1 MIILNCDNNL
11 ISTTI
16 ENLLIQ
22 KSINFSLTETNSY
35 FLKIVIRS
43 NKNSIIIENEHINKK
58 FEMPININDFLLEFI
73 NLLSGFYINF
83 YNASYYPFQNKIIL
97 SQKNLILKNI
107 HSIILFNLTLYKDGV
122 DKEYLYSLV
131 WPEDKNLSIN
141 KLDSHLTNL
150 KNYIK
155 ESLDLSMNFH
165 SSQKIIKL
173 II

>member
-22 KSINFSLTETNSY
+22 KSINFSLTETNNY

-58 FEMPININDFLLEFI
+58 FEMPVNINDFLLEFI

-83 YNASYYPFQNKIIL
+83 YNASYYPYQNKFIL
-97 SQKNLILKNI
+97 SQKYLVLKNK
-107 HSIILFNLTLYKDGV
+107 H
-122 DKEYLYSLV
+122 
-131 WPEDKNLSIN
+131 
-141 KLDSHLTNL
+141 
-150 KNYIK
+150 
-155 ESLDLSMNFH
+155 
-165 SSQKIIKL
+165 
-173 II
+173 